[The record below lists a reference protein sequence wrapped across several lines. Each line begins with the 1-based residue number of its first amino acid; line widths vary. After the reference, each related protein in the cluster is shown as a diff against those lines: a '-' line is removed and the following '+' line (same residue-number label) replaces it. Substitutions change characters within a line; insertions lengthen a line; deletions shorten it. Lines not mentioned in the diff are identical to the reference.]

1 MIPNHLET
9 LNKLLELHSSKYEKM
24 LILGVF
30 NLEIDENLLPHIKSS
45 YETYYLTNLIKQPT
59 CYNNPHISTCIEQ
72 IKQI

>member
-30 NLEIDENLLPHIKSS
+30 NLEIDENLLPHVKSS
-45 YETYYLTNLIKQPT
+45 CETYYLTNLIKQPT
-59 CYNNPHISTCIEQ
+59 CYKNPHIFTCTEQ
-72 IKQI
+72 IK